1 MTDNGGAGYMVQA
14 NTGSEFER
22 VSFHN
27 ERDLANVRGLMPVKV
42 VKVYKIDGKTAKT
55 QGAVEEAGF
64 VDVQPLI
71 SQVDGKG
78 VKQDHVTI
86 YHIPYT
92 RHYGGNAAIIMD
104 PTIGDV
110 GFIKVADRDI
120 SSFKD
125 AYAQGSTVSTYTPNS
140 RRRHDFADSIYIGGI
155 LSKVP
160 KQYLTCKADGSV
172 VIGDAAGSTITL
184 DGKGGIT
191 LTPAKGIVTVK
202 GQVQATGDVTA
213 GSGGGDSV
221 ELQQHIH
228 TNSGG
233 SGNGGPPVAGS

>member
-1 MTDNGGAGYMVQA
+1 MSEGYGYMVQGNGGSEMERTSFRHDMEMA
-14 NTGSEFER
+14 NT
-22 VSFHN
+22 
-27 ERDLANVRGLMPVKV
+27 RGLMPVKV
-42 VKVYKIDGKTAKT
+42 VKVYKIDGKTTKT

-71 SQVDGKG
+71 SQVDGQNNKT
-78 VKQDHVTI
+78 DHVTI

-92 RHYGGNAAIIMD
+92 RVYGGQAAIIMD
-104 PTIGDV
+104 PTVGDV

-125 AYAQGSTVSTYTPNS
+125 AYAGGSSVSTYTPNS
-140 RRRHDFADSIYIGGI
+140 RRRHDFADSVYLGGI

-160 KQYLTCKADGSV
+160 KQYVTFGADGSV
-172 VIGDAAGSTITL
+172 TFGDKAGSTITL

-202 GQVQATGDVTA
+202 GQVQATGNVTA
-213 GSGGGDSV
+213 GQGGGDSV
-221 ELQQHIH
+221 ELQQHVH
-228 TNSGG
+228 TNGG
-233 SGNGGPPVAGS
+233 GTGNSGPPAAGS